1 MTPADERALRQLRR
15 GPTAKLR
22 ETVRQMLLRLIGY
35 GYDELSKFPP
45 GHIPSQEAH
54 YKAIDYLPLDEA
66 IDLATVAHDAL
77 VELEYDA
84 AADYVRESLADA
96 RRGWAH
102 LAMSHGA
109 LDALTNLESGPP
121 SMRLGNRLVLKQP
134 MHHVHRE
141 NRRGRPSRQG
151 RVEDYIIA
159 RSVFKTSAT
168 PWFVFAVGV
177 PIRDVNGNQIAWDPD
192 GGFTFR
198 GEYRTLTEARA
209 AT

>member
-15 GPTAKLR
+15 GPTGQLR

-45 GHIPSQEAH
+45 GHIPSHEA
-54 YKAIDYLPLDEA
+54 YKVVDYLPLDEA

-77 VELEYDA
+77 VELGYDA
-84 AADYVRESLADA
+84 AADYVRKSLASA
-96 RRGWAH
+96 RRGWGH
-102 LAMSHGA
+102 LAMNRGA
-109 LDALTNLESGPP
+109 VDALINLESGPP
-121 SMRLGNRLVLKQP
+121 SMLLGSRLVLKQP
-134 MHHVHRE
+134 IHHVHRE
-141 NRRGRPSRQG
+141 NRSSRQDQV
-151 RVEDYIIA
+151 RDFIIA
-159 RSVFKTSAT
+159 RSVFRTSTT